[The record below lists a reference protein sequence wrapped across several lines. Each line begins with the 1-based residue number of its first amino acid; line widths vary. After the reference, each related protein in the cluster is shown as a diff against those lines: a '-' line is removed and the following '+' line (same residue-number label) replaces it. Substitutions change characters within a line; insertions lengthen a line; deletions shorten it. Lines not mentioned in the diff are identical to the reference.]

1 MRKTSLQGLMILSIA
16 TIILSVL
23 WIGIA
28 ETASGIPITHTIFM
42 TALEVKG
49 STVSDK
55 LAPPIVNPKDLSK
68 GYGYKA
74 PGEFDKTNPQK
85 WEVAS
90 YMFNPAFVTIRQG
103 DTVKLIVFVVNGDTH
118 EVWVTDPDGTKV
130 VPSTVWNRGR
140 EYHISFNADKV
151 GVYQLI
157 CSEHAPSMIA
167 NFMVLP

>member
-1 MRKTSLQGLMILSIA
+1 MHKTSLQGLMILSIA
-16 TIILSVL
+16 TIILSVI

-28 ETASGIPITHTIFM
+28 ETASGIPITHMIFM

-55 LAPPIVNPKDLSK
+55 LAPPTVNPKDLSK

-74 PGEFDKTNPQK
+74 PGEFDNTNPQK

-90 YMFNPAFVTIRQG
+90 YIFNPAFVTIRQG
-103 DTVKLIVFVVNGDTH
+103 DTVKLTVFVVNGDTH

-130 VPSTVWNRGR
+130 VPG
-140 EYHISFNADKV
+140 
-151 GVYQLI
+151 
-157 CSEHAPSMIA
+157 CSVESWS
-167 NFMVLP
+167 